1 MFYNLP
7 RNNGALY
14 QVTSVLDTY
23 IYNGLTATGDIGMSS
38 AASLYQSVVGAILL
52 LGTNFVVRR
61 IEPDSALF

>member
-1 MFYNLP
+1 
-7 RNNGALY
+7 
-14 QVTSVLDTY
+14 Y

-52 LGTNFVVRR
+52 LITNFIVRR